1 MWSSSRSEAVRFA
14 RTYLLIPGTLV
25 TVLLLLTVLAGV
37 SDAAPKSAPPKAPL
51 ITTGC
56 GSGGTGTIVASGT
69 TLSPGDTYYSPNC
82 SYWLSMQT
90 DGNLV
95 FYYSG
100 GALWS
105 SQTNGQS
112 GDYAVM
118 QGDGNLAVYS
128 GGQWQWQAGTFDY
141 NGAYLDVQND
151 GNLVIYT
158 TNGSPIWA
166 YSWTGSSSGSQGYSQ
181 LLFLHYGWNV
191 SQQYPYLNDLWNQES
206 NWRWYVCGGYP
217 QGPYYPS
224 CPYSSGPYGIPQAS
238 PGSKMACVTG
248 CTYGAAG
255 GANWTTDGLT
265 QVQWGLNYIA
275 GRYGNP
281 QTAWDDDVACGY
293 CGYAPTA

>member
-141 NGAYLDVQND
+141 N
-151 GNLVIYT
+151 
-158 TNGSPIWA
+158 
-166 YSWTGSSSGSQGYSQ
+166 
-181 LLFLHYGWNV
+181 
-191 SQQYPYLNDLWNQES
+191 
-206 NWRWYVCGGYP
+206 
-217 QGPYYPS
+217 
-224 CPYSSGPYGIPQAS
+224 SSGPYGIPQAS